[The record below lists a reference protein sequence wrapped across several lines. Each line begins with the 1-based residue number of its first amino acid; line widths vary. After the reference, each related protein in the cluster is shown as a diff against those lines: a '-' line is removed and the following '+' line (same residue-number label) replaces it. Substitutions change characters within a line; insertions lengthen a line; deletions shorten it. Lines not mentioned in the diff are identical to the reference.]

1 MGPLRGAFLF
11 LSRKIHILNRV
22 SISFGLTL
30 FGLLLVTAY
39 LYSMGGARG
48 FEFDDFHNLGGLN
61 EVTNLSSAIQFALSG
76 SAGPLGRPLSLLTFS
91 ISAYAWPDWFEEFL
105 RINIGIHLIN
115 GLLVLLI
122 SYKLAVEYI
131 KSLPHP
137 EFFAL
142 AIGAIWMLHP
152 LLASASLMVVQRMTT
167 LSAMFVFLGV
177 LTYIYANVRMKV
189 GSMNYMLTCG
199 LGVVFFTLCAA
210 LSKENGLL
218 LPLLLLVLDKTIM
231 NRQKVGSSIAY
242 RFWRVGIFY
251 LPGLALMAYMLSFD
265 YANAYYPRNFT
276 LSERLLTESR
286 ILVQYLALILFPNR
300 AFLGPY
306 QDDFQVSTGLFQPL
320 STFASVLGIILGIAF
335 AVARRR
341 QNPVL
346 SFGILW
352 FFVAHIIE
360 SSVFP
365 LEMYFEHRN
374 YVASVGVIF
383 VFVYLVFSVREPL
396 NKFALSALAVY
407 VVAVGFV
414 LLTLTSLW
422 GDRDLSAE
430 VWQKFHPGS
439 ERAAQALAQSY
450 VRRGQVN
457 DALKVVEHIADI
469 NPENIGVQLQ
479 LAQVACGVDGDNP
492 YLDRLDSQQGQRLFR
507 AGMPSSMV
515 CDTTEK
521 LTQMAILGGCNGLE
535 VERVRSIMSDLLLN
549 PRVATNSDYRF
560 CLSRSMAETY
570 MSEGNLDQTMKY
582 LQVAFEARPF
592 IGMGLQLMWL
602 PASAGLYDAAL
613 ENAEFV
619 LTKAPKN
626 SILKKEWVL
635 LVEELKEKIMSEKSR
650 VQNKQR

>member
-1 MGPLRGAFLF
+1 MLL
-11 LSRKIHILNRV
+11 
-22 SISFGLTL
+22 
-30 FGLLLVTAY
+30 GLLLVTAH
-39 LYSMGGARG
+39 LYSLGDTRG

-61 EVTNLSSAIQFALSG
+61 DVTSLSSAIHFALSG

-105 RINIGIHLIN
+105 RINIGVHLIN
-115 GLLVLLI
+115 GMLVLLI

-131 KSLPHP
+131 KSLPRP

-177 LTYIYANVRMKV
+177 LTYIYANARLKV
-189 GSMNYMLTCG
+189 GSMRYMLACG
-199 LGVVFFTLCAA
+199 FGTVFFTLCAA

-218 LPLLLLVLDKTIM
+218 LPLLLLVLDKTILS
-231 NRQKVGSSIAY
+231 REGVTYSVAY
-242 RFWRVGIFY
+242 RIWRVGILY
-251 LPGLALMAYMLSFD
+251 LPAFVLIVYVLSFD

-286 ILVQYLALILFPNR
+286 VLVQYLALILFPNR

-306 QDDFQVSTGLFQPL
+306 QDDFQVSSGLFQPL

-360 SSVFP
+360 STVFP
-365 LEMYFEHRN
+365 LEIYFEHRN

-383 VFVYLVFSVREPL
+383 VFVYLFFSVREPL
-396 NKFALSALAVY
+396 NKFALSALAIY

-414 LLTLTSLW
+414 LLTLTSMW

-430 VWQKFHPGS
+430 MWQKFHPSS

-450 VRRGQVN
+450 VRRGQVG

-469 NPENIGVQLQ
+469 NPENIGVRLQ
-479 LAQVACGVDGDNP
+479 LAQVACGVDGANP
-492 YLDRLDSQQGQRLFR
+492 YLDKLDSQQGQRLLR
-507 AGMPSSMV
+507 AGMPSPMV
-515 CDTTEK
+515 CDATEK
-521 LTQMAILGGCNGLE
+521 MTKMAILGGCDGLG
-535 VERVRSIMSDLLLN
+535 VERVRSIMSDLLRN
-549 PRVATNSDYRF
+549 PRVATNSNYRF

-582 LQVAFEARPF
+582 LQAAFEARPF

-619 LTKAPKN
+619 VTRAPKN
-626 SILKKEWVL
+626 SILRKEWVL
-635 LVEELKEKIMSEKSR
+635 LVDELKEKITSEKLR
-650 VQNKQR
+650 VEKEQH

>member
-1 MGPLRGAFLF
+1 MFRT
-11 LSRKIHILNRV
+11 RKRHKLNRV

-30 FGLLLVTAY
+30 FGLLLATAY
-39 LYSMGGARG
+39 LYSIGVTRG
-48 FEFDDFHNLGGLN
+48 FEFDDFQNLGGLS
-61 EVTNLSSAIQFALSG
+61 EVRNVSSAIQFALSG

-91 ISAYAWPDWFEEFL
+91 LSAYAWPDSFEEFL

-115 GLLVLLI
+115 GMLVLLI

-177 LTYIYANVRMKV
+177 LAYIYANVHLKV
-189 GSMNYMLTCG
+189 GSVLYMLACG
-199 LGVVFFTLCAA
+199 FGIVFFTLCAA

-218 LPLLLLVLDKTIM
+218 LPLLLVVLDKTIM
-231 NRQKVGSSIAY
+231 NREDFAYSIFY
-242 RFWRVGIFY
+242 RIWRASMFY
-251 LPGLALMAYMLSFD
+251 LPAIALMAYMLRFD

-320 STFASVLGIILGIAF
+320 STFASVFGIILGIAF

-341 QNPVL
+341 QYPVL

-352 FFVAHIIE
+352 FLVAHIIE
-360 SSVFP
+360 STVFP

-374 YVASVGVIF
+374 YVPSLGVIF
-383 VFVYLVFSVREPL
+383 AFVYLAFYIRAPL
-396 NKFALSALAVY
+396 NKIALSALAIY
-407 VVAVGFV
+407 VAVVGLVMFSF
-414 LLTLTSLW
+414 TSVW
-422 GDRDLSAE
+422 GDLDLSAE
-430 VWQKFHPGS
+430 MWQKFHPSS

-450 VRRGQVN
+450 VRRGQVA

-469 NPENIGVQLQ
+469 NPKNIGVRLQ
-479 LAQVACGVDGDNP
+479 LAQVACGVDGAYP
-492 YLDRLDSQQGQRLFR
+492 YLGKLDSQQGRHLLME
-507 AGMPSSMV
+507 GMPSPMV
-515 CDTTEK
+515 CDATEK
-521 LTQMAILGGCNGLE
+521 MTNMAILGGCDGLG
-535 VERVRSIMSDLLLN
+535 VEKVRSIMSDLLQN
-549 PRVATNSDYRF
+549 PRVATNVNYRF

-570 MSEGNLDQTMKY
+570 LSEGNLDQTMKY
-582 LQVAFEARPF
+582 LHVAFGAKPF

-602 PASAGLYDAAL
+602 PASAGLYDVAL
-613 ENAEFV
+613 DNAEFV

-635 LVEELKEKIMSEKSR
+635 LVEELKEKIKSEKAR
-650 VQNKQR
+650 AQNIN